1 MANNLCCATL
11 LNTVVSEICSSGTLT
26 CSMDVVLAAA
36 SQDAVDSNR
45 SSFIST
51 CTLFGSSCSTGIPN
65 GHVVFLC
72 DALVPVVSLNGCWI
86 GFDGRN
92 FTPTVGGALWS
103 WGGNNNGRLGD
114 NTITNR
120 SSPVREITSSTTWC
134 QTSAGFYHTSAL
146 KTDGTLWSWGRGS
159 YGRLGDNTVTN
170 RSSPVREITSST
182 TWCQTTSDNRS
193 THAIKTDGSLWSWGS
208 NIVGQLGDNTTANR
222 SSPVREITSSTTWCQ
237 TASSNYTASAVK
249 TDGTL
254 WSWGSG
260 GYGRLGDNTA
270 TSKSSPVREITSST
284 TWCQTSAGGIST
296 SAIKKDGTLWSWGGG
311 LQLGDN
317 TTTNRS
323 SPVREASSSTTWCQT
338 SVGYRHASAIKTDGA
353 LWSWGS
359 NGCGQLGDNTT
370 TGRSSPVREITSSTT
385 WCQTSAGCSHN
396 SALKTDGTLWTWGDN
411 GCGQLGNNAVTNRS
425 SPVRE
430 ITSSTTWC
438 QTEAGKVDTSAIKT
452 ILVVPQ

>member
-11 LNTVVSEICSSGTLT
+11 LNSVVSEICSSGTLT

-45 SSFIST
+45 SSFISID
-51 CTLFGSSCSTGIPN
+51 TLFGCSCSTGLPN

-92 FTPTVGGALWS
+92 FNPTVGGALWS

-146 KTDGTLWSWGRGS
+146 KTDGTLWSWGRG
-159 YGRLGDNTVTN
+159 N
-170 RSSPVREITSST
+170 
-182 TWCQTTSDNRS
+182 
-193 THAIKTDGSLWSWGS
+193 
-208 NIVGQLGDNTTANR
+208 
-222 SSPVREITSSTTWCQ
+222 
-237 TASSNYTASAVK
+237 
-249 TDGTL
+249 
-254 WSWGSG
+254 
-260 GYGRLGDNTA
+260 YGRLGDNTA

-385 WCQTSAGCSHN
+385 WCQTSAGCVNN
-396 SALKTDGTLWTWGDN
+396 SALKTDGTLWTWGGN
-411 GCGQLGNNAVTNRS
+411 LCGQLGDNTITNRS

-438 QTEAGKVDTSAIKT
+438 QTSAGKVDTSAIKT